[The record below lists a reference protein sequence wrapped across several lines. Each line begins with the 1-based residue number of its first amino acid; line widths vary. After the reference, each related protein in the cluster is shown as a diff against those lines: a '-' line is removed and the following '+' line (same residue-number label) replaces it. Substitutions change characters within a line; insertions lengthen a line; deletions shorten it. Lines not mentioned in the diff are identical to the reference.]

1 LTVLDRGLTW
11 MRSEAHAGIVHPAQ
25 LVSES
30 TEIWLFNLPP
40 TLRQTRIALAVAIA
54 LLAGLGVSALF
65 ADTPLPR
72 IDAFIPAL
80 EGAVILTDL
89 ITAALLFSQYWASHS
104 RALLALASGYLFT
117 ALIVI
122 PHVLTFPGAFSP
134 TGLLGAGLQTAGW
147 LYIFWHLGLPASL
160 IIYACLKDEKL
171 KQSITKT
178 STAYEIFWS
187 VAIVVSVVSALTL
200 LVTAGERVLAPLFL
214 DVTHIAPLARYFLAF
229 NILVCTAA
237 LTMLWRQGRSV
248 LDQWLMV
255 VALAFISEL
264 VINGLLI
271 SARFT
276 AGWYVSRLFAI
287 VTSTNVLV
295 VLVEEIAVLYGR
307 MARSHAMLLH
317 ERDNK
322 LMNLEALTAAI
333 RHEVNQPLTS
343 ITLNGES
350 LKLYLR
356 EVPLQLDEAH
366 SAAEEMIAASYR
378 ISKIINDIGNL
389 FGKTKREP
397 SAVHVNDLAIE
408 ALRILHRELR
418 VHKVATRVE
427 LTSGLPPVMGHR
439 GQLQEVV
446 INLIQ
451 NAIDAMEV
459 VSDEQREL
467 QVKTECWRG
476 DAIKLTIADTG
487 PGIDSKTSGEIFE
500 AFFTTKSDGMG
511 LGLAI
516 CRMIIERHGGQLTAS
531 PASPHGAIFKII
543 LPQSKPE

>member
-1 LTVLDRGLTW
+1 
-11 MRSEAHAGIVHPAQ
+11 MNPA
-25 LVSES
+25 SES
-30 TEIWLFNLPP
+30 TELWLINLPP
-40 TLRQTRIALAVAIA
+40 TLRQRRIAFAVAIA
-54 LLAGLGVSALF
+54 LLAGFGVSALF

-72 IDAFIPAL
+72 IDAFLPAL
-80 EGAVILTDL
+80 EGAVVLTDL
-89 ITAALLFSQYWASHS
+89 ITSVLLFSQCWASQS

-147 LYIFWHLGLPASL
+147 LYVFWHFGLPASL

-171 KQSITKT
+171 KESITKTKT

-214 DVTHIAPLARYFLAF
+214 DVTHIAPLAHYFLAF

-237 LTMLWRQGRSV
+237 LTILWRQGRSA

-287 VTSTNVLV
+287 VTSTIVLV

-366 SAAEEMIAASYR
+366 SAAEEMIAASDR
-378 ISKIINDIGNL
+378 ISKIIKDIGNL

-397 SAVHVNDLAIE
+397 IPVHVNELAIE
-408 ALRILHRELR
+408 ALRILDRELR

-543 LPQSKPE
+543 LPQLKTE

>member
-1 LTVLDRGLTW
+1 MT
-11 MRSEAHAGIVHPAQ
+11 PA
-25 LVSES
+25 SES

-54 LLAGLGVSALF
+54 LLAGLGVSSLF

-72 IDAFIPAL
+72 IDAFIPTL

-89 ITAALLFSQYWASHS
+89 ITWALLFSQCWASHS

-147 LYIFWHLGLPASL
+147 LYVFWHFGVPASL
-160 IIYACLKDEKL
+160 IIYACLKDEKP
-171 KQSITKT
+171 KDPITKT
-178 STAYEIFWS
+178 FTAYEIAWS
-187 VAIVVSVVSALTL
+187 VAIVVGVVCALTL
-200 LVTAGERVLAPLFL
+200 LVTAGERILPSVFLDATHLAPLA
-214 DVTHIAPLARYFLAF
+214 HYFLAF

-237 LTMLWRQGRSV
+237 LTILWKQGRSV

-276 AGWYVSRLFAI
+276 VGWYISRLFAI
-287 VTSTNVLV
+287 VTSTIVLV
-295 VLVEEIAVLYGR
+295 VLVEEIVVLYGR

-317 ERDNK
+317 ERNNR

-333 RHEVNQPLTS
+333 RHEVKQPLNTL
-343 ITLNGES
+343 TLNGES
-350 LKLYLR
+350 LELFLS
-356 EVPLQLDEAH
+356 EMPPQLDEAR
-366 SAAEEMIAASYR
+366 SAAEDMIAASYR
-378 ISKIINDIGNL
+378 INKILDDIGNL
-389 FGKTKREP
+389 FGKAKQEP
-397 SAVHVNDLAIE
+397 SPVHVNDLAIE
-408 ALRILHRELR
+408 ALRILDRELK

-427 LTSGLPPVMGHR
+427 LTSELPPVMGHR

-451 NAIDAMEV
+451 NAIEAMEV

-467 QVKTECWRG
+467 QVKTERWG
-476 DAIKLTIADTG
+476 GGAINVTIADTG
-487 PGIDSKTSGEIFE
+487 PGIDSKKAGEIFE

-516 CRMIIERHGGQLTAS
+516 CRMIIERHGGQLSVS
-531 PASPHGAIFKII
+531 PASPHGAIFQII

>member
-1 LTVLDRGLTW
+1 
-11 MRSEAHAGIVHPAQ
+11 M
-25 LVSES
+25 
-30 TEIWLFNLPP
+30 
-40 TLRQTRIALAVAIA
+40 
-54 LLAGLGVSALF
+54 
-65 ADTPLPR
+65 
-72 IDAFIPAL
+72 
-80 EGAVILTDL
+80 
-89 ITAALLFSQYWASHS
+89 
-104 RALLALASGYLFT
+104 
-117 ALIVI
+117 
-122 PHVLTFPGAFSP
+122 
-134 TGLLGAGLQTAGW
+134 
-147 LYIFWHLGLPASL
+147 
-160 IIYACLKDEKL
+160 
-171 KQSITKT
+171 
-178 STAYEIFWS
+178 
-187 VAIVVSVVSALTL
+187 
-200 LVTAGERVLAPLFL
+200 
-214 DVTHIAPLARYFLAF
+214 
-229 NILVCTAA
+229 
-237 LTMLWRQGRSV
+237 
-248 LDQWLMV
+248 
-255 VALAFISEL
+255 
-264 VINGLLI
+264 
-271 SARFT
+271 
-276 AGWYVSRLFAI
+276 
-287 VTSTNVLV
+287 
-295 VLVEEIAVLYGR
+295 
-307 MARSHAMLLH
+307 
-317 ERDNK
+317 
-322 LMNLEALTAAI
+322 
-333 RHEVNQPLTS
+333 NQPLTS

>member
-1 LTVLDRGLTW
+1 
-11 MRSEAHAGIVHPAQ
+11 MNPA
-25 LVSES
+25 SES

-40 TLRQTRIALAVAIA
+40 TLRQRRIAFAVAIA
-54 LLAGLGVSALF
+54 LLAGFGVSALF

-72 IDAFIPAL
+72 IDAFLPAL
-80 EGAVILTDL
+80 EGAVVLTDL
-89 ITAALLFSQYWASHS
+89 ITSALLFSQCWASQS

-147 LYIFWHLGLPASL
+147 LYVFWHFGLPASL

-171 KQSITKT
+171 KDPITRT
-178 STAYEIFWS
+178 STAYEIAWS
-187 VAIVVSVVSALTL
+187 AAIVVSVVCALTL
-200 LVTAGERVLAPLFL
+200 LATAGERILAPIFLDATHLAPLA
-214 DVTHIAPLARYFLAF
+214 HYFLAF

-237 LTMLWRQGRSV
+237 LTILWRQGRSV

-255 VALAFISEL
+255 LALAFISEL

-276 AGWYVSRLFAI
+276 VGWYVSRLFAI
-287 VTSTNVLV
+287 VTSTIVLV
-295 VLVEEIAVLYGR
+295 VLVEEIVVLYER

-317 ERDNK
+317 ERNNT
-322 LMNLEALTAAI
+322 LMNLEALAAAI
-333 RHEVNQPLTS
+333 RHEVKQPLNAL
-343 ITLNGES
+343 TLDGES
-350 LKLYLR
+350 LELFLR
-356 EVPLQLDEAH
+356 EMPPQLDEAR
-366 SAAEEMIAASYR
+366 SAAEDMIAASYR
-378 ISKIINDIGNL
+378 INKILDDIGNL
-389 FGKTKREP
+389 FGKAKQEP
-397 SAVHVNDLAIE
+397 SPVHVNDLVIE
-408 ALRILHRELR
+408 VLRILDRELR
-418 VHKVATRVE
+418 VHKVATRVK
-427 LTSGLPPVMGHR
+427 LTSELPPVMGHH

-451 NAIDAMEV
+451 NAMESMEM

-467 QVKTECWRG
+467 QVKTERWGG
-476 DAIKLTIADTG
+476 DAINVTIADTG
-487 PGIDSKTSGEIFE
+487 PGIDSKKSGELFE

-516 CRMIIERHGGQLTAS
+516 CRIIIERHGGQLSVS
-531 PASPHGAIFKII
+531 PASPHGAIFQII
-543 LPQSKPE
+543 LPQLKPE

>member
-1 LTVLDRGLTW
+1 
-11 MRSEAHAGIVHPAQ
+11 MNPA
-25 LVSES
+25 SES
-30 TEIWLFNLPP
+30 TEIWLSNLPP

-89 ITAALLFSQYWASHS
+89 ITAALLFSQVWASHS

-147 LYIFWHLGLPASL
+147 LYIFWHFGLPASL
-160 IIYACLKDEKL
+160 IIYACLTNEKL
-171 KQSITKT
+171 KDSITKT

-187 VAIVVSVVSALTL
+187 VALVVSVVSALTL
-200 LVTAGERVLAPLFL
+200 LVTAGERVLTPVLFL
-214 DVTHIAPLARYFLAF
+214 DVTHIAPLAHYFLAF

-237 LTMLWRQGRSV
+237 LTILWRQGRSV

-276 AGWYVSRLFAI
+276 VGWYVSRLFAI
-287 VTSTNVLV
+287 VTSTIVLV

-356 EVPLQLDEAH
+356 KVPLQLDEAD
-366 SAAEEMIAASYR
+366 SAADEMIAASDR
-378 ISKIINDIGNL
+378 ISKIIKDIGNL

-397 SAVHVNDLAIE
+397 IPVHVNDLAIE
-408 ALRILHRELR
+408 AMRILDRELR

-459 VSDEQREL
+459 VSDERREL
-467 QVKTECWRG
+467 QVKTERWRG

-516 CRMIIERHGGQLTAS
+516 CRMIIERHGGELTAS
-531 PASPHGAIFKII
+531 PASPRGAIFQII
-543 LPQSKPE
+543 LPRSKLE